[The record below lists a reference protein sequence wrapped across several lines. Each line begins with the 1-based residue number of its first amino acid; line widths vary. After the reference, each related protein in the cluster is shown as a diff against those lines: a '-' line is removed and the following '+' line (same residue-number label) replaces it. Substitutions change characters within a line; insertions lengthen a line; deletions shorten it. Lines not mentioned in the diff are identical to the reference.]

1 VYSLED
7 YLLTIRLAI
16 VVARDSLVVD
26 VVQEG
31 DDREVLFDFKVG

>member
-16 VVARDSLVVD
+16 VVARGSLAVE
-26 VVQEG
+26 VQEG
-31 DDREVLFDFKVG
+31 DDRESLFDFKVG

>member
-16 VVARDSLVVD
+16 VVARDSLD
-26 VVQEG
+26 VEVQEG
-31 DDREVLFDFKVG
+31 DDREILFDFKVG